1 MHKLVSCI
9 MYNYC
14 HTALSY
20 YFIGV
25 IYYYRILYEM
35 VCLVCQSTIAFHV
48 VLLFAVV
55 IGQAA
60 SQCDTT
66 QTVVYLKFAVN
77 SSSPSLL
84 VKPPVLNDIDN
95 SCEEVDLACCSSSDG
110 TEYLLESLDD
120 AFGMIESRIEENKTS
135 DSGFLVAL
143 LSDTEYQ
150 LQESH
155 HLNKL
160 TTFILQSVD
169 TSFSVFCNENASLSF
184 GDICSVTFHAISL
197 HQCGST
203 FKNAPSIRLSNL
215 LVQDSASSG
224 VDIMF
229 SHTPSH
235 CSVYESKI
243 YMISDSMFVNNG
255 HITTSKVATHGGGLN
270 IETLFQSMNV
280 TITGTKFIGN
290 VATIGAGLSY
300 SAYNNR
306 SSICVL
312 DCEFINN
319 SATEHGGAANIVGTN
334 ACFQNTNITDN
345 TAIYTAGGVYQ
356 FIPTQDAKIKITYDG
371 CNFMNNSGEGS
382 ASLLVAASVDS
393 FLEVESE
400 YQSLKIRNSAF
411 INNVASKKLFFG
423 QTPCIIHSENV
434 YLSFQDT
441 VLLNNSATALC
452 VQSSGIILSGRVEFM
467 YNSGYLGGAVNTIR
481 SLIDVESNSSILFLG
496 NRASYGGAIYEDG
509 LIFGTETCL
518 FDFDEDDTNF
528 NITFLN
534 NKALSRGHSIYFFE
548 VNDEC
553 LRDIE
558 HPGVMLAE
566 NQATSDATSIIFH
579 TPVYTI
585 NNTDFIDLILG
596 QFIVF
601 NVTVQ
606 DFFHSSSFALV
617 NIQLLN
623 KEDVQD
629 QGDEPISHRLNG
641 FQHLSIE
648 NGLNRPSLSI
658 AGPLVNTSQ
667 SQYVLQVSGSD
678 SMGTIH
684 VLLKPCPLGFE
695 YNEMSQQCLCVNDDA
710 IACDFSSGT
719 SCIKKEFWIGVF
731 GNSSSAVAPC
741 ASLYCQN
748 NNGNCSECPIVDHVG
763 YCLLPQLSAEQCLFN
778 RHGFLCAECKED
790 FALTFG
796 GVKCVDNSTCKKGKG
811 SIPAILNVV
820 FVIFTIAL
828 LIAAIKLDY
837 RLSSGYVF
845 CFIYYFSIIRHLLNP
860 VIVGNS
866 MLLFISIM
874 TSVTQ
879 LNPQFLGYM
888 SICFSTNFTVL
899 QLQAFLYFNP
909 IAISIFVLLVIT
921 ISRLFSKHV
930 KFGDNTI
937 VKAISLLLLLSFT
950 ALIETSF
957 NILNPVQFNE
967 IPGLYVNVEPST
979 KYLDISKHV
988 PWFLMAVVTVFLLV
1002 IPFTLLLVFAPV
1014 LTKCFNLNK
1023 IKPFLDEFQSCYK
1036 DKFRWMAGYYFV
1048 ARFIYLVILT
1058 SPRYS
1063 PVVSQYIIQLLSF
1076 AILVI
1081 HMLLQPYENKWMNF
1095 ADSILLADIVLVTL
1109 LFGNT
1114 ANSVFET
1121 IPKLRVTI
1129 VYILVLIPVVY
1140 LIVVIVITIQ
1150 NPWFSL
1156 NDLKNRFKKKEDEE
1170 TDTITY
1176 SSIDGPRRSLSIS
1189 IGLREPLLD
1198 IADDKESIFRS
1209 ISPSNARDKRKRV
1222 SHSIVG
1228 SPRDDS
1234 MELEREVLE
1243 ENLNGKEGIKHRSAS
1258 VTSQAWLISSE
1269 DESLENK
1276 LL

>member
-1 MHKLVSCI
+1 
-9 MYNYC
+9 
-14 HTALSY
+14 
-20 YFIGV
+20 
-25 IYYYRILYEM
+25 M
-35 VCLVCQSTIAFHV
+35 VLVCQFTIAFHI
-48 VLLFAVV
+48 VLIFAVV
-55 IGQAA
+55 ISQAE

-66 QTVVYLKFAVN
+66 QAIVYLKIAVN
-77 SSSPSLL
+77 SSSLSLL
-84 VKPPVLNDIDN
+84 EKPPVLNDIDN
-95 SCEEVDLACCSSSDG
+95 SCDEVDLACCASSDG
-110 TEYLLESLDD
+110 TEYLFESLDN

-135 DSGFLVAL
+135 GFLVAL
-143 LSDTEYQ
+143 LSDNATKEYQ

-155 HLNKL
+155 HFNNL

-197 HQCGST
+197 HQCGSM
-203 FKNAPSIRLSNL
+203 FKNAQSIRMSNL
-215 LVQDSASSG
+215 SVQDSASSG
-224 VDIMF
+224 IDIMF
-229 SHTPSH
+229 KQTPSH

-243 YMISDSMFVNNG
+243 YMISESMFVNNG

-270 IETLFQSMNV
+270 IETFFQSMNV
-280 TITGTKFIGN
+280 TIIGTKFIGN

-319 SATEHGGAANIVGTN
+319 SATEHGGAANIVGTK
-334 ACFQNTNITDN
+334 ACFQNSNITDS
-345 TAIYTAGGVYQ
+345 TAIYTAGGIYQ
-356 FIPTQDAKIKITYDG
+356 FIPTQDALIEITYDG
-371 CNFMNNSGEGS
+371 CNFINNSAEGS
-382 ASLLVAASVDS
+382 GSLLVAASVDS

-400 YQSLKIRNSAF
+400 YQSLKIRNCAF
-411 INNVASKKLFFG
+411 INNTASKKLFFG

-434 YLSFQDT
+434 YLSLKDT

-467 YNSGYLGGAVNTIR
+467 HNSGYLGGAVNTIR
-481 SLIDVESNSSILFLG
+481 SLIDVESNSNILFLG

-509 LIFGTETCL
+509 LILGTKTCL
-518 FDFDEDDTNF
+518 FDFDEDDINF

-548 VNDEC
+548 VNDQC
-553 LRDIE
+553 LHEIE
-558 HPGVMLAE
+558 HPGLMLAP
-566 NQATSDATSIIFH
+566 NQSTSDATSISFH
-579 TPVYTI
+579 SPVYTI
-585 NNTDFIDLILG
+585 NGTDFIDLILG
-596 QFIVF
+596 QLIVF

-606 DFFHSSSFALV
+606 DFFNSSSFALV
-617 NIQLLN
+617 NILLLN

-629 QGDEPISHRLNG
+629 TGDKPISHRLNG

-648 NGLNRPSLSI
+648 NGLNRPNLSI
-658 AGPLVNTSQ
+658 AGPLLNTSQ
-667 SQYVLQVSGSD
+667 SQYVLQVRGSD
-678 SMGTIH
+678 SSGMMH

-695 YNEMSQQCLCVNDDA
+695 YNKTKQQCLCVNDNA
-710 IACDFSSGT
+710 IACDFTTGT
-719 SCIKKEFWIGVF
+719 SCIKKESWIGHF
-731 GNSSSAVAPC
+731 DNSSTAVAPC

-748 NNGNCSECPIVDHVG
+748 NNGNCSECPIVDRVG
-763 YCLLPQLSAEQCLFN
+763 YCLLPQLSEEQCLFN
-778 RHGFLCAECKED
+778 RHGFLCAECRKD

-796 GVKCVDNSTCKKGKG
+796 GVKCVENSTCEKGKG
-811 SIPAILNVV
+811 SIPAILNVI
-820 FVIFTIAL
+820 FVIFTIVL

-837 RLSSGYVF
+837 RLSSGYLF

-866 MLLFISIM
+866 MLLFVSVL

-909 IAISIFVLLVIT
+909 IVISIFVLLVIT

-967 IPGLYVNVEPST
+967 LPGLYVNAEPST
-979 KYLDISKHV
+979 TYFDVSKHL
-988 PWFLMAVVTVFLLV
+988 PWFLIAIVTVFLLV

-1048 ARFIYLVILT
+1048 ARFIYLLILT
-1058 SPRYS
+1058 SPRYI
-1063 PVVSQYIIQLLSF
+1063 PVVTQYVIQLLSF

-1081 HMLLQPYENKWMNF
+1081 HMLLQPYENNWMNF

-1121 IPKLRVTI
+1121 IPLLRVTI
-1129 VYILVLIPVVY
+1129 MYILVLIPVVY
-1140 LIVVIVITIQ
+1140 LIVVIVLTIR
-1150 NPWFSL
+1150 NPWFSFD
-1156 NDLKNRFKKKEDEE
+1156 DLKNRFKKKNNKE
-1170 TDTITY
+1170 TDTVTY
-1176 SSIDGPRRSLSIS
+1176 SSIDVPSRRSLSVS

-1198 IADDKESIFRS
+1198 MSGDRTSFFRNS

-1222 SHSIVG
+1222 SHSIVE
-1228 SPRDDS
+1228 SPRGDGF
-1234 MELEREVLE
+1234 MFEGEVLE
-1243 ENLNGKEGIKHRSAS
+1243 ENLNGNNAKEGTKHRSAS

-1276 LL
+1276 L